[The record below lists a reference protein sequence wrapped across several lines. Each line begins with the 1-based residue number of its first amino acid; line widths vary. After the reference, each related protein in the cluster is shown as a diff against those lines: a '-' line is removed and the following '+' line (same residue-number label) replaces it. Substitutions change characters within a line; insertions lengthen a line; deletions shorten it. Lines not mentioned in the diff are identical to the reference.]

1 MLQFSNSFK
10 CLTSKEDG
18 SVVLRFYQNE
28 PDFADDDTEH
38 IITTEHELASIII
51 NQDGAKALFESLK
64 SVVKSS

>member
-1 MLQFSNSFK
+1 M
-10 CLTSKEDG
+10 
-18 SVVLRFYQNE
+18 RFYQNE

-64 SVVKSS
+64 SVVKSI